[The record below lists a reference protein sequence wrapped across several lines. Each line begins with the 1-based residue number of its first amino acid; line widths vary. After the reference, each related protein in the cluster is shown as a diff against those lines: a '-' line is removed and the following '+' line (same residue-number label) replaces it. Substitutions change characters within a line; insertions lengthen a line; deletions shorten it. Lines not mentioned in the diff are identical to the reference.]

1 LGTSGMVWQASRGM
15 AKRGMYGLGQVG
27 LFVAGREGLGRRGLW
42 GREGQACPVGAW
54 RIAASPGVAQ
64 ARQAN

>member
-1 LGTSGMVWQASRGM
+1 M